1 MPTIKEMFTVLD
13 DFLKERPV
21 YEYLNEGLHKQT
33 IEHTIM
39 TAYGFDYPIDPFIV
53 ELYSWHNGVSEEF
66 FDKPCFTLG
75 DIWLFDMLSLLS
87 LEDSIK
93 YARALTRDFSERSPD
108 EPRYFHNDP
117 QNILTILT
125 SYTGQWLFIFLD
137 DYSQKG
143 YTPVWIQDSPLYINR
158 PDDDFSD
165 YMQIFDSIETMFLTF
180 YTAITQKI
188 ISSADLKMSWAAYSK
203 IGLKLN
209 PQSEFWKYNQ
219 YVSYDSNNIRLD

>member
-21 YEYLNEGLHKQT
+21 YEYLDEGLHKQT

-66 FDKPCFTLG
+66 LKKRGTDV
-75 DIWLFDMLSLLS
+75 WLFSMVALLS
-87 LEDSIK
+87 LKDSIE
-93 YARALTRDFSERSPD
+93 YGRELTRDFSERSSD
-108 EPRYFHNDP
+108 EARYFHNDP

-125 SYTGQWLFIFLD
+125 SYTGPSHFVFLD

-165 YMQIFDSIETMFLTF
+165 YMQKFDSIETMFLTF
-180 YTAITQKI
+180 YTAITQKV
-188 ISSADLKMSWAAYSK
+188 ISGIDDDIDRIEYSK
-203 IGLKLN
+203 IGLELN